1 MTVSEA
7 KLEANR
13 RNAMRSCGPRSESGK
28 SVSKLNAVKHGMR
41 AATLVLLDED
51 ACWLLDDRKANWA
64 VNLLP
69 RGAAEQRIVDD
80 AVEYSWLRDR
90 ARRAQE
96 ARLASNIVNAGVDEA
111 NREADE
117 VLRLGQKLF
126 AVNRCPL
133 ANFRHY
139 DREDDQFPENV
150 PTVSESEIVDG
161 DPEDPQRLV
170 LRLQATA
177 GGCQWM
183 LDRWSELRSIL
194 EEGMDWQSADKLK
207 AVRLLGRHPIEAV
220 DDRNV
225 LMIFVACQTIESRA
239 GKVIP
244 EIWNE
249 LRKYER
255 KQYAERLVGRGIE
268 KLTPTDA
275 AAARQALYAIIDR
288 ATAQIAL
295 KAEAHRV
302 RAEIND
308 SLAADRL
315 AFDDSPEAERL
326 RRFDLACG
334 RGLARS
340 LDSLLKLRRAPEL
353 GDCSSSVVDG
363 PSSVAGD
370 TLEANVTPN
379 ETELKPPMS
388 VKT

>member
-1 MTVSEA
+1 M
-7 KLEANR
+7 
-13 RNAMRSCGPRSESGK
+13 
-28 SVSKLNAVKHGMR
+28 
-41 AATLVLLDED
+41 
-51 ACWLLDDRKANWA
+51 
-64 VNLLP
+64 P

-80 AVEYSWLRDR
+80 AVEYSWLRDC

-96 ARLASNIVNAGVDEA
+96 ARLATNIVNAGVDEA
-111 NREADE
+111 IREADE

-126 AVNRCPL
+126 SDHRGPL
-133 ANFRHY
+133 ANYPHY
-139 DREDDQFPENV
+139 DRETDGYPESV
-150 PTVSESEIVDG
+150 PLVSDSEIVDG

-170 LRLQATA
+170 LHLQATA

-194 EEGMDWQSADKLK
+194 EEGLDWQSADKLK

-225 LMIFVACQTIESRA
+225 LMIFVACQAIESRT
-239 GKVIP
+239 GMLIP
-244 EIWNE
+244 EIWYE
-249 LRKYER
+249 LREFER
-255 KQYAERLVGRGIE
+255 KPYAQRLIGRGIE
-268 KLTPTDA
+268 KLTPADA
-275 AAARQALYAIIDR
+275 AAARQALFNIIDR

-315 AFDDSPEAERL
+315 LFDDSPEGERL

-340 LDSLLKLRRAPEL
+340 LDSLVKLRRAPEL
-353 GDCSSSVVDG
+353 VDRSSSALPDRLSAAGHTVE
-363 PSSVAGD
+363 SS
-370 TLEANVTPN
+370 VTPN
-379 ETELKPPMS
+379 GTDEPTVACEIVTNEPTNACENTTNEPTLAADVGPESPTYMNALRTRRTNPTTHA
-388 VKT
+388 KT